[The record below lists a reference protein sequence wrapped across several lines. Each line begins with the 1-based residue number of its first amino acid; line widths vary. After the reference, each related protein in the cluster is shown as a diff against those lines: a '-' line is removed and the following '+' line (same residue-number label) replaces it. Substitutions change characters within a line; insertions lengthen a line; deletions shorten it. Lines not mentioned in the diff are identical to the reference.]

1 MTSHQKLSDPHC
13 NNQSER
19 EPSEKAAGT
28 CITPFW
34 CFHKFMI
41 SFDFHD
47 NSEGRS
53 QHYCYLTNGEGEAK
67 EGPELTQGC
76 TTIQEIESFQVLI
89 LPFAHP
95 WLTDSICCGSPG
107 QSYKWAHC
115 MCTQQRGGP
124 GDTFICVPLGS
135 YPTSPSTFE
144 RERHHRLQVFV
155 YSRFWNHY

>member
-19 EPSEKAAGT
+19 AIWKRSWHLHHT
-28 CITPFW
+28 LLMFSYLWSHLIFLTT
-34 CFHKFMI
+34 
-41 SFDFHD
+41 
-47 NSEGRS
+47 EGGS

-115 MCTQQRGGP
+115 MCTQQRDGP

-144 RERHHRLQVFV
+144 RERHRRLQVFV